1 MEWLT
6 PEMLLQW
13 WSFWFL
19 CITFYIL
26 LTRFFKQ
33 IDEIKETLELMRLT
47 MDQQTKLNEKLLEKI
62 LSISK

>member
-26 LTRFFKQ
+26 LTRFFTQ
-33 IDEIKETLELMRLT
+33 INDIKETLELIKVT
-47 MDQQTKLNEKLLEKI
+47 IDQQTKLNEKLLEKF
-62 LSISK
+62 LSSSK